1 MSPLRIGALLAA
13 VVAGPS
19 LYGLVQDGG
28 LDADTGLLRYG
39 LVALACA
46 LGAGWIGSLVRA
58 YEDDASRRRR
68 EVLIDQAREALE
80 AHAQSQQSQ
89 PSQQGQQRT
98 PGAGS

>member
-13 VVAGPS
+13 VVAGPP

-46 LGAGWIGSLVRA
+46 VGAGGIASLVRA
-58 YEDDASRRRR
+58 YEADATRR
-68 EVLIDQAREALE
+68 EREALIEQAREAMLARE
-80 AHAQSQQSQ
+80 AAQAQQK
-89 PSQQGQQRT
+89 QQEHRSF
-98 PGAGS
+98 P